1 MANID
6 LKCPSCGS
14 EVNIDES
21 REFGFCSY
29 CGTKVIREKTAV
41 ENSGRSAAEEIIAV
55 DDNLA
60 KAARFL
66 EQGDFGKASIYYY
79 KALDATPKSATVY
92 WKLLLCKLNVRNN
105 EELLQKYTAPDS
117 VDSVTLEEISEY
129 SNALRYGSDEQV
141 EEFLSI
147 NRQIEDRKAD
157 SKIVEETKA
166 FQRKNWIL
174 FFVLLFISNIIGQI
188 VLNAVNVALG
198 IFIIFGGIAVSSF
211 IYYSRLKKQSQ
222 SLTQVQRRRIFEE
235 YTKSK
240 QFQRLSPKRQERIIA
255 NFEKNMSQK

>member
-14 EVNIDES
+14 EVHIDES
-21 REFGFCSY
+21 REFGFCTY
-29 CGTKVIREKTAV
+29 CGTKVIRGKTTL
-41 ENSGRSAAEEIIAV
+41 ENNSQIDAEEIIAM

-147 NRQIEDRKAD
+147 NRQIEDMKAD
-157 SKIVEETKA
+157 SKIIEETKA
-166 FQRKNWIL
+166 FLRKNLAIYYAIVFL
-174 FFVLLFISNIIGQI
+174 FVLIGMI
-188 VLNAVNVALG
+188 VIVTVNAVLG
-198 IFIIFGGIAVSSF
+198 FVIIMAGIGTGVYIS
-211 IYYSRLKKQSQ
+211 IKRGKQRSQ
-222 SLTQVQRRRIFEE
+222 SLSPRQRKQIFIE

-240 QFQRLSPKRQERIIA
+240 QFQRLSPKRQERVIA